1 MLLLAIYFF
10 TLNIIHENKEYLYI
24 FFKSKSFLE
33 MCPILKTCKT
43 IITFILIEANGEF
56 FLKVGNLQNLNFFQR
71 TRSATIF
78 FHNGYKNLR
87 MIDKKAKV
95 LL

>member
-43 IITFILIEANGEF
+43 IIIF
-56 FLKVGNLQNLNFFQR
+56 FKLKQMANFF
-71 TRSATIF
+71 
-78 FHNGYKNLR
+78 
-87 MIDKKAKV
+87 
-95 LL
+95 

>member
-43 IITFILIEANGEF
+43 II
-56 FLKVGNLQNLNFFQR
+56 NFFKLKQM
-71 TRSATIF
+71 ANF
-78 FHNGYKNLR
+78 FR

>member
-10 TLNIIHENKEYLYI
+10 TLNIIHVNKEYLYI

-33 MCPILKTCKT
+33 MCPILKTCRT
-43 IITFILIEANGEF
+43 IIIFFYIEANGDF

-71 TRSATIF
+71 TIF